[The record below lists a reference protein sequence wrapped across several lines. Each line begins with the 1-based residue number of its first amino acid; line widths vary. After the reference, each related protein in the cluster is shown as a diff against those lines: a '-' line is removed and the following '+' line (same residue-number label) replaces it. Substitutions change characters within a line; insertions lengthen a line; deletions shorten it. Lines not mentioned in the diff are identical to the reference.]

1 VPHATQEWE
10 ASAAAPYERR
20 GSLHRGMSRVPS
32 FAAIKTSH
40 SMLNVSHT
48 GAMAHAASGDL
59 DGQQHHAP
67 ANPWPAAAAEGYSA
81 DAAAPDSGA
90 SPTATAAD
98 RALSSGQRSSSGMS
112 GLKCRLCSVGRPTDL
127 PFSMPAPARHSL
139 KLYAIGI
146 PFFTA
151 VAAESHG
158 RRCLQWALSCIQ
170 RANSAPKRV
179 QG

>member
-1 VPHATQEWE
+1 MQFQRRAMTARHVAHFERYVGLDTVRAPQGEFVTWAKLSAIKANLAIELTFDECLKTVKEWE

-40 SMLNVSHT
+40 SMLNVTHT

-59 DGQQHHAP
+59 DGQQQHAP

-90 SPTATAAD
+90 SPTATAAE
-98 RALSSGQRSSSGMS
+98 RALSSGEIRASNTSG
-112 GLKCRLCSVGRPTDL
+112 P
-127 PFSMPAPARHSL
+127 
-139 KLYAIGI
+139 
-146 PFFTA
+146 
-151 VAAESHG
+151 
-158 RRCLQWALSCIQ
+158 
-170 RANSAPKRV
+170 
-179 QG
+179 